1 MYCAQFPLTNRPDS
15 SLRSSFGSVFD
26 CVSMACHMDGPF
38 RPYVQRYVTI
48 LVKISEQKTEHFASR
63 DLCAQQG
70 GCGEKPCSPRC
81 PRTPSRL
88 GTGIGVPIS
97 PKYCCFRRKISEQQK
112 KHIRE
117 IIGICKFRRSSIPGR
132 AGERGVVACAVAGAV
147 WDAVATL
154 QRVSPR
160 KFSFGPQEKDPQRRY
175 KHVDT
180 HFLCFSAKLDL
191 RFCPRINFFY

>member
-1 MYCAQFPLTNRPDS
+1 MGC
-15 SLRSSFGSVFD
+15 
-26 CVSMACHMDGPF
+26 PF

-48 LVKISEQKTEHFASR
+48 LTKISEQKTEHFASR

-70 GCGEKPCSPRC
+70 GCGENPWSPRC
-81 PRTPSRL
+81 PRTPSRP

-117 IIGICKFRRSSIPGR
+117 IIGICKFRRSSSRAG

-160 KFSFGPQEKDPQRRY
+160 KFSFGPQEKDPRA
-175 KHVDT
+175 DT
-180 HFLCFSAKLDL
+180 GT
-191 RFCPRINFFY
+191 

>member
-1 MYCAQFPLTNRPDS
+1 MDCAQFPPPNRPDS
-15 SLRSSFGSVFD
+15 SLRQSFGSVFD
-26 CVSMACHMDGPF
+26 CVSMVCNMDGPF

-48 LVKISEQKTEHFASR
+48 LVKITEQKTEHFASR

-97 PKYCCFRRKISEQQK
+97 PKYCWFRRKISEQQK

-117 IIGICKFRRSSIPGR
+117 IIGNCKFRDHRVPPGP
-132 AGERGVVACAVAGAV
+132 VGAE
-147 WDAVATL
+147 WSPARWQEPFGMLWGLCNESRRETSLFDPNRRIHSTAT
-154 QRVSPR
+154 
-160 KFSFGPQEKDPQRRY
+160 G
-175 KHVDT
+175 T
-180 HFLCFSAKLDL
+180 
-191 RFCPRINFFY
+191 